1 MRYRAMMM
9 AGAALAL
16 PAAVQAQSPPD
27 AAALKKI
34 EARIPARD
42 WYPAGYYDVRIAAE
56 AQIAE
61 APRARKTIVLDCFDG
76 AGQCYDVIDCNAE
89 TAPFNPDDPA
99 MSRYGST
106 ALEISRLRG
115 ELARLGYPEAVY
127 AGPLADYERKLLA
140 IDAERSDA
148 DVKLAGGFV
157 PPGDDPAA
165 PADDFEGD
173 FEDPGAGLDAELA
186 TAIEANRLRLAPKLP
201 RVIVE
206 GGCGAGEGGP
216 IIVRTV
222 PVGGEVLLIN
232 AFAFKVCTRRQPDP
246 WDRFACKWNEWET
259 GVERTKPY
267 GRFVY
272 QVKWPDGVVRKGTR
286 EIVPN
291 MEETSVTVTFR
302 KVGS

>member
-1 MRYRAMMM
+1 MRLRTWMTGVA
-9 AGAALAL
+9 AAFPSAALA
-16 PAAVQAQSPPD
+16 QTPPD
-27 AAALKKI
+27 ATALKAI
-34 EARIPARD
+34 ETAIPARD

-61 APRARKTIVLDCFDG
+61 APRAQSQIVFDCFEG
-76 AGQCYDVIDCNAE
+76 GGQCYDVIDCNAE
-89 TAPFNPDDPA
+89 GAPVSPDDPA
-99 MSRYGST
+99 LSRYGRT
-106 ALEISRLRG
+106 ALEISRLRA
-115 ELARLGYPEAVY
+115 ELGRLGYPEAAY
-127 AGPLADYERKLLA
+127 AGPLGDYERKLIALDGA
-140 IDAERSDA
+140 RSEA
-148 DVKLAGGFV
+148 DIRAADTFV
-157 PPGDDPAA
+157 PPDDTA
-165 PADDFEGD
+165 PPPVTDD
-173 FEDPGAGLDAELA
+173 FEDPAAGLDAELA
-186 TAIEANRLRLAPKLP
+186 AAIEANRLRLAPGLP

-222 PVGGEVLLIN
+222 PAGGEVLLIN

-259 GVERTKPY
+259 GVARTKPY

-272 QVKWPDGVVRKGTR
+272 QVTWPDGVVRKGTR
-286 EIVPN
+286 EIIPN

>member
-1 MRYRAMMM
+1 MRHGARMMW
-9 AGAALAL
+9 AAAAAFPSAALA
-16 PAAVQAQSPPD
+16 QTPPD
-27 AAALKKI
+27 AAALKAI
-34 EARIPARD
+34 EAAIPARD

-61 APRARKTIVLDCFDG
+61 APRARKTIVLDCFEG
-76 AGQCYDVIDCNAE
+76 GGQCYDVIDCTAE
-89 TAPFNPDDPA
+89 GAQFNPDDPA
-99 MSRYGST
+99 LSRYGTT

-115 ELARLGYPEAVY
+115 ELARLGYPKAVY
-127 AGPLADYERKLLA
+127 AAPLADYERKLLA
-140 IDAERSDA
+140 VDAERSEA

-157 PPGDDPAA
+157 PPGDAAPPPAGDFDDPA
-165 PADDFEGD
+165 
-173 FEDPGAGLDAELA
+173 AGLDAELA
-186 TAIEANRLRLAPKLP
+186 AAIEANRLRLAPGLP

-216 IIVRTV
+216 IIVRTE
-222 PVGGEVLLIN
+222 PAGGEVLLIN

-259 GVERTKPY
+259 GVARTKPY

-286 EIVPN
+286 EIAPN

>member
-1 MRYRAMMM
+1 MRHGARMIWA
-9 AGAALAL
+9 AAAAFPSAALA
-16 PAAVQAQSPPD
+16 QTPPD
-27 AAALKKI
+27 AAALKAI
-34 EARIPARD
+34 EAAIPARN

-61 APRARKTIVLDCFDG
+61 APRARKTIVFDCFEG
-76 AGQCYDVIDCNAE
+76 GGQCYDVIDCTAE
-89 TAPFNPDDPA
+89 GAQFNPDDPVL
-99 MSRYGST
+99 SRYGTT

-140 IDAERSDA
+140 IDAERSEA
-148 DVKLAGGFV
+148 DVKLAGGFT
-157 PPGDDPAA
+157 PPDDQAPPVADDFDDPA
-165 PADDFEGD
+165 
-173 FEDPGAGLDAELA
+173 AGLDAELA
-186 TAIEANRLRLAPKLP
+186 AAIEANRRRLAPGLP

-216 IIVRTV
+216 IIVRTE
-222 PVGGEVLLIN
+222 PAGGEVLLIN

-259 GVERTKPY
+259 GVARTKPY

>member
-1 MRYRAMMM
+1 MRLGASVILV
-9 AGAALAL
+9 AAAAFPSAALA
-16 PAAVQAQSPPD
+16 QTPPD
-27 AAALKKI
+27 AAALKAI
-34 EARIPARD
+34 EAAIPARD

-61 APRARKTIVLDCFDG
+61 APRARKTIVFDCFEG
-76 AGQCYDVIDCNAE
+76 GGQCYDVIDCTAE
-89 TAPFNPDDPA
+89 GVQFNPDDPVL
-99 MSRYGST
+99 SRYGRT
-106 ALEISRLRG
+106 ALEISRLRS

-127 AGPLADYERKLLA
+127 ARPLADYERKLLA
-140 IDAERSDA
+140 IDAERSEA
-148 DVKLAGGFV
+148 DVKLAGGFI
-157 PPGDDPAA
+157 PPGDQA
-165 PADDFEGD
+165 PPVADDFE
-173 FEDPGAGLDAELA
+173 DPAAGLDAELA
-186 TAIEANRLRLAPKLP
+186 AAIEANRLRLAPSLP

-222 PVGGEVLLIN
+222 PAGGEVLLIN

-259 GVERTKPY
+259 GVAKTKPY

-286 EIVPN
+286 EIAPN